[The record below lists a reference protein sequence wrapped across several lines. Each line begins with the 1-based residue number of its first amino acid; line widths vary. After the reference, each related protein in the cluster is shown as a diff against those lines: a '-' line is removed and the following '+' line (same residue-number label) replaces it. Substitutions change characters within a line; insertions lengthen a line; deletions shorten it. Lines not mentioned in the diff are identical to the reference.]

1 MFILTDKI
9 FVIEGKMFVI
19 AGKIFVIEGKMFVI
33 AGKMFV
39 IAGKIFG
46 LDRIGSDSDTVTGR
60 YRLRQRRAMLQ
71 VTGSDPY

>member
-1 MFILTDKI
+1 MFIITD
-9 FVIEGKMFVI
+9 
-19 AGKIFVIEGKMFVI
+19 KIFVIEGKMFVI

-60 YRLRQRRAMLQ
+60 YRLRQRHAFHVFMLQ

>member
-33 AGKMFV
+33 AGKLP
-39 IAGKIFG
+39 IG
-46 LDRIGSDSDTVTGR
+46 LDRTRTAWFGCLSFHVTGR
-60 YRLRQRRAMLQ
+60 YRLRQRHAMF
-71 VTGSDPY
+71 